1 MSFPTT
7 TPILIV
13 EDFKTMLRIMRNM
26 LKQSGY
32 EDVDDATD
40 GAAAL
45 ARLETR
51 DYGLVI
57 SDWNMAPMTGFELL
71 KRVRASERNRTTPF
85 LMVTAE
91 SGAGSI
97 AAAGAAGVSSYL
109 LKPYTAE
116 TLRAKMDEVYAQK
129 RGA

>member
-1 MSFPTT
+1 MSFPTE

-45 ARLETR
+45 ARLEAR

-71 KRVRASERNRTTPF
+71 KRVRASARNRDTPF

-91 SGAGSI
+91 SGAHSI
-97 AAAGAAGVSSYL
+97 SAAGAAGVSAYL
-109 LKPYTAE
+109 LKPYDSG
-116 TLRAKMDEVYAQK
+116 TLKAKMDEVYART

>member
-1 MSFPTT
+1 
-7 TPILIV
+7 
-13 EDFKTMLRIMRNM
+13 MLRIMRNM

-45 ARLETR
+45 VRLEGR

-71 KRVRASERNRTTPF
+71 KRVRASERNRDTPF

-91 SGAGSI
+91 SGSGSI
-97 AAAGAAGVSSYL
+97 MAAGAAGASAYL

-116 TLRAKMDEVYAQK
+116 TLKAKMDEVSAQK

>member
-1 MSFPTT
+1 MSFPTS

-32 EDVDDATD
+32 EDVDDSTD

-45 ARLETR
+45 VRLEAR

-71 KRVRASERNRTTPF
+71 KRVRASERNRNTPF
-85 LMVTAE
+85 LMVTSE
-91 SGAGSI
+91 SGSSRI
-97 AAAGAAGVSSYL
+97 TAAGAAGVSAYL
-109 LKPYTAE
+109 LKPYNAE

>member
-32 EDVDDATD
+32 EDVDDSTD

-45 ARLETR
+45 ARLEAR
-51 DYGLVI
+51 DYGLII

-71 KRVRASERNRTTPF
+71 KRVRASERNRDTPF

-91 SGAGSI
+91 SGSGSI
-97 AAAGAAGVSSYL
+97 TAAGAAGVSAYL
-109 LKPYTAE
+109 LKPYNAE
-116 TLRAKMDEVYAQK
+116 TLRAKMDEIYAQK